1 MFELF
6 EEVNHL
12 VSLCVSRIFGGVF
25 DLCIL
30 LYKRTT
36 NLNSRTDFSR
46 FESCAKRTF
55 CGIAREV
62 DKRISPGQILW
73 NIHLCRTIRSHA
85 RSGKDNLRHSTRQD
99 FATINLVHKGKVLWK
114 KVFHIFLYVQSIFQV
129 KRGISDA
136 KLSIEINRDIYV
148 QRTIVLHAFNLIQ
161 NFLRTS
167 QRKNWCNNSAAM
179 FKAFQHVLLK
189 AASNLIGVHISI
201 SGFLNHRKRKF
212 KHPIRKVWYI
222 EEHVLVAV
230 VAREKQINCFVFLP
244 TDLNENARS
253 SHQVAIHKECCLDI
267 RTNLD
272 SLIILARMN
281 QSHGL
286 RHIGFAVQRRMILPF
301 CNIS

>member
-46 FESCAKRTF
+46 FESCTKRTF

-62 DKRISPGQILW
+62 DKRISSGQILW
-73 NIHLCRTIRSHA
+73 NIHLCRAIRSHA

-201 SGFLNHRKRKF
+201 SGSSSTQSGRSGTSKNMFL
-212 KHPIRKVWYI
+212 
-222 EEHVLVAV
+222 L
-230 VAREKQINCFVFLP
+230 L
-244 TDLNENARS
+244 
-253 SHQVAIHKECCLDI
+253 
-267 RTNLD
+267 
-272 SLIILARMN
+272 
-281 QSHGL
+281 
-286 RHIGFAVQRRMILPF
+286 
-301 CNIS
+301 